1 MRLRNILVFLLALVS
16 LLAAVSLLPAAALA
30 DPVAR
35 VVEQAGDAFFVR
47 EGESALLRP
56 GEDLAAEDR
65 VVTAADGKV
74 VIRFDDGSLCTIGPD
89 SELLLADL
97 AAPQGGWLDLVHGIV
112 RLILAP
118 GSRAAETG
126 VRTSAAVASVRSTD
140 FIVDAKLDHAAVFV
154 AEGTVLVTGRLTS
167 QSVTLQAGEGTD
179 IPLRQPPTPPKR
191 WGDKRV
197 QDVTARTT
205 LP

>member
-1 MRLRNILVFLLALVS
+1 MPLRNILVSLLALAWLIS
-16 LLAAVSLLPAAALA
+16 SSARAE
-30 DPVAR
+30 PVGR
-35 VVEQAGDAFFVR
+35 VIEQSGDAFFVR
-47 EGESALLRP
+47 EGSSALLRP

-65 VVTAADGKV
+65 VVTAANGKV
-74 VIRFDDGSLCTIGPD
+74 VIRFEDGSLCTIGAD
-89 SELLLADL
+89 SELLLGDL
-97 AAPQGGWLDLVHGIV
+97 SAAQGGWLDLVHGIV

-118 GSRAAETG
+118 GARDTERG
-126 VRTSAAVASVRSTD
+126 VRTRAAVASVRSTD

-154 AEGTVLVTGRLTS
+154 AEGTVRVTGRLTGAA
-167 QSVTLQAGEGTD
+167 VTLQAGEGTD
-179 IPLRQPPTPPKR
+179 VPLRQPPTPPKR

>member
-1 MRLRNILVFLLALVS
+1 MRLGNILVS
-16 LLAAVSLLPAAALA
+16 LLLAVWLAPVAALA
-30 DPVAR
+30 DPVGR

-56 GEDLAAEDR
+56 GEDLAAQDR

-97 AAPQGGWLDLVHGIV
+97 AAPHGGWLDLVHGIV

-126 VRTSAAVASVRSTD
+126 VRTRAAVASVRSTE

-154 AEGTVLVTGRLTS
+154 AAGTVRVIGRLTGAA
-167 QSVTLQAGEGTD
+167 VTLQAGEGTD
-179 IPLRQPPTPPKR
+179 VGLREPPTPPKR

>member
-1 MRLRNILVFLLALVS
+1 MRLRNILVS
-16 LLAAVSLLPAAALA
+16 LLSAVWLAPVAALA
-30 DPVAR
+30 DPVGR

-56 GEDLAAEDR
+56 GEDLAAQDR

-126 VRTSAAVASVRSTD
+126 VRTRAAVASVRSTE

-154 AEGTVLVTGRLTS
+154 AAGTVRVIGRLTGAA
-167 QSVTLQAGEGTD
+167 VTLQAGEGTD
-179 IPLRQPPTPPKR
+179 VGLREPPTPPKR

>member
-1 MRLRNILVFLLALVS
+1 
-16 LLAAVSLLPAAALA
+16 VSLLPAAALA
-30 DPVAR
+30 DPVGR

-47 EGESALLRP
+47 EGEAALLRP
-56 GEDLAAEDR
+56 GDDLAAEDR

-126 VRTSAAVASVRSTD
+126 VRTRAAVASVRSTE

-154 AEGTVLVTGRLTS
+154 AEGTVRVIGRLTGV
-167 QSVTLQAGEGTD
+167 SVTLQPGEGTD
-179 IPLRQPPTPPKR
+179 IGLREPPTPPKR
-191 WGDKRV
+191 WGDQRV

>member
-1 MRLRNILVFLLALVS
+1 MRLRNILVVS
-16 LLAAVSLLPAAALA
+16 LLAAVWLAPCPAWAET
-30 DPVAR
+30 VGR

-56 GEDLAAEDR
+56 GEDLAAQDR

-126 VRTSAAVASVRSTD
+126 VRTRAAVASVRSTE
-140 FIVDAKLDHAAVFV
+140 FVVDAKLDHAAVFV
-154 AEGTVLVTGRLTS
+154 AEGTVHVTGRLTGA
-167 QSVTLQAGEGTD
+167 SVTLQAGEGTD
-179 IPLRQPPTPPKR
+179 VGLREPPTPPKR

-197 QDVTARTT
+197 QDVTARTA

>member
-1 MRLRNILVFLLALVS
+1 MRLRNILVSVLV
-16 LLAAVSLLPAAALA
+16 AVSLLPAAALA
-30 DPVAR
+30 DPVGR

-56 GEDLAAEDR
+56 GDDLAAEDR

-126 VRTSAAVASVRSTD
+126 VRTRAAVASVRSTE

-154 AEGTVLVTGRLTS
+154 AEGTVRVIGRLTGV
-167 QSVTLQAGEGTD
+167 SVTLQPGEGTD
-179 IPLRQPPTPPKR
+179 IGLREPPTPPKR
-191 WGDKRV
+191 WGDQRV